1 MNRSKKIGLLLVL
14 VLMAAVAYGGV
25 KFIVPS
31 YSLTMDVN
39 PSIEIVSNRF
49 DRVVEINPLN
59 EDARQMLKD
68 FELKD
73 KDLTSAIEDLADLM
87 VLTGYISGGEDNL
100 VSIRVSDGNAS
111 EEVLNKLNQAIAAY
125 LQNKQIEATI
135 VNEPI
140 IQVEETVAVVE
151 VEDDN
156 EVVEANEVNTQEVKP
171 APKPAEKSVAKTAP
185 SKPALI
191 GDARAKEIALGK
203 TGGGTIVDFELD
215 WDDGR
220 PEYEIEIKKD
230 GYEYELEIDG
240 YTGKILEFEQ
250 DEDDDYK
257 KSAPKPAAKPVAKP
271 APSKPILIG
280 DARAKEIALGK
291 TGGGTVVDFELDWDD
306 GRPEYEIEI
315 EKGGLE
321 YELEIDGY
329 TGQILE
335 FEIDD

>member
-25 KFIVPS
+25 KFIGPS

-156 EVVEANEVNTQEVKP
+156 EVVEANEVKTQEVKP
-171 APKPAEKSVAKTAP
+171 SEKPAPKKEVP
-185 SKPALI
+185 SKPTLI